1 MDPVKA
7 ALVFIATVFFV
18 ISPLMSGGFSG
29 FEPGQFP
36 VPQDDPPVQPAGY
49 AFSIWGL
56 IYVWLLV
63 SAGVGL
69 FKRARDEAWEPAR
82 LPLILSLAPGA
93 AWIGVAQL
101 SPIWASVLLWW
112 MLAMALWALA
122 RTPFTDRWTCQ
133 APIAVYAGWLTAAS
147 WVSVGL
153 LGAGYGLL
161 FGPVVW
167 ALIALAGALVTGA
180 LVLVSLDRAPEYGG
194 ALIWALVGVIV
205 ANATTTPLVAFAAI
219 AGAVLIAILTVRA
232 AT

>member
-7 ALVFIATVFFV
+7 ILVFVATLFFV
-18 ISPLMSGGFSG
+18 LSPLMSGGFSG

-36 VPQDDPPVQPAGY
+36 IPQDDPPVQPAGY
-49 AFSIWGL
+49 AFGIWGL

-63 SAGVGL
+63 SAGMGL
-69 FKRARDEAWEPAR
+69 FQRAKDETWEPAR

-101 SPIWASVLLWW
+101 SPLRASVLLWW
-112 MLAMALWALA
+112 MLAMALIALA
-122 RTPFTDRWTCQ
+122 RTPFTDRWTLQ
-133 APIAVYAGWLTAAS
+133 APVAVYAGWLTAAS
-147 WVSVGL
+147 WVAVGL
-153 LGAGYGLL
+153 LGGGYGLF
-161 FGPVVW
+161 FGPEVW

-180 LVLVSLDRAPEYGG
+180 LVLLALDRAPEYGG

-205 ANATTTPLVAFAAI
+205 ANATTTPIVAFGAI
-219 AGAVLIAILTVRA
+219 AGAVLIGLLTVRA

>member
-7 ALVFIATVFFV
+7 IFVFVATVFFV
-18 ISPLMSGGFSG
+18 LSPLVSGGFTG
-29 FEPGQFP
+29 FDPGQFP

-49 AFSIWGL
+49 AFGIWGL
-56 IYVWLLV
+56 IYLWLLI

-69 FKRARDEAWEPAR
+69 FLRAKDEAWEPAR

-101 SPIWASVLLWW
+101 SPVWASVLLWW
-112 MLAMALWALA
+112 MLAMALIALA
-122 RTPFTDRWTCQ
+122 RTPYIDRWTFQ
-133 APIAVYAGWLTAAS
+133 APVAVYAGWLTAAS

-153 LGAGYGLL
+153 LGAGFGVL

-180 LVLVSLDRAPEYGG
+180 AVLLALDRAPEYGG
-194 ALIWALVGVIV
+194 ALIWALIGVVV
-205 ANATTTPLVAFAAI
+205 ANATTAPIVAFAAI
-219 AGAVLIAILTVRA
+219 AGAVLIGLLSVRA

>member
-7 ALVFIATVFFV
+7 ILVFVATLFFV
-18 ISPLMSGGFSG
+18 LSPLMSGGFTG

-56 IYVWLLV
+56 IYVWLLI
-63 SAGVGL
+63 SAGTGL
-69 FKRARDEAWEPAR
+69 FLRAKDEAWEPAR
-82 LPLILSLAPGA
+82 LPLFLSLAPGA
-93 AWIGVAQL
+93 AWIGVAQISAL
-101 SPIWASVLLWW
+101 WASLLLFW
-112 MLAMALWALA
+112 MLWMAIWALA
-122 RTPFTDRWTCQ
+122 RTPYIDRWTFQ
-133 APIAVYAGWLTAAS
+133 APVAVYAGWLTAAG

-153 LGAGYGLL
+153 LGAGHGIV

-167 ALIALAGALVTGA
+167 ALIALTGALVTGA
-180 LVLVSLDRAPEYGG
+180 AVLIALDRAPEYGC

-205 ANATTTPLVAFAAI
+205 ANAESTPIVAFAAI
-219 AGAVLIAILTVRA
+219 GGAVVIGLLSIRA

>member
-7 ALVFIATVFFV
+7 IFVFVATVFFV
-18 ISPLMSGGFSG
+18 VSPLMSGGFTG

-36 VPQDDPPVQPAGY
+36 IPQDDPPVQPAGY

-69 FKRARDEAWEPAR
+69 FLRAKDETWEPAR
-82 LPLILSLAPGA
+82 LPLFLSIAPGA
-93 AWIGVAQL
+93 AWIGVAQI

-112 MLAMALWALA
+112 MLVMALIALA
-122 RTPFTDRWTCQ
+122 RTPFVDRWTFQ
-133 APIAVYAGWLTAAS
+133 APVAVYAGWLTAAA

-153 LGAGYGLL
+153 LGAGYGIV

-167 ALIALAGALVTGA
+167 ALIALAGALATGA
-180 LVLVSLDRAPEYGG
+180 AVLLALDRAPEYGG
-194 ALIWALVGVIV
+194 ALIWALVAVVV
-205 ANATTTPLVAFAAI
+205 ANATTTPIVAFAAI
-219 AGAVLIAILTVRA
+219 AGTVAIALLTARA